1 MEINKLRLIIKEAV
15 SAYNLKEIEEAAE
28 NAALDAKLEAYD
40 KAIQTCEAKIHS
52 AENIEEI
59 KDLMDDG
66 KINEL
71 KKHLKNLQKSKEKL
85 EKVKAKKNK
94 GKEVVTDEPVEEAE
108 IEEADKYNPENSWND
123 AEVNDPFN
131 MSPMDEADLSDEEKE
146 ELRKKAEQNPSLAL
160 PEGTLNEAF
169 LKMQKLAGVITEA
182 QYNQKKRLIENEN
195 KKFTP
200 AIEGHGGY
208 HLNITDKMKQD
219 IKNQLGIEDEDIK
232 FGYEEEQGDR
242 SYWFATIDVN
252 IEALPE
258 DKKSS
263 YKDII
268 SKIVKPAKTDDKTS
282 PTNSPKTA
290 KSGLLNKIKSAFSEN
305 QKKSLTEA
313 ELTSK
318 KAADTTE
325 KAAEDLADNPEQVK
339 QALTKVKQAGIDLNL
354 VKQAADQLKQGK
366 SYEDVLKSI
375 SSKVQEN
382 LNEISAADYR
392 SKEKKQGIGFGGL
405 AGAFISMF
413 PAFGAYTAGAAGTAA
428 STSSPDLLIAM
439 GIVALAGA
447 AIGYAF
453 RDKGS
458 GAGSTSGE
466 VVTDTGILNTAAWEF
481 KNQMT
486 KQGRSNTLPNVDLFY
501 IVDHGETPEELKG
514 KEVWRFKVENRD
526 VVGDKDALFQ
536 SSEGKSVSD
545 GSDRD
550 KRRKKGDYS

>member
-1 MEINKLRLIIKEAV
+1 MEINKLRSIIRE
-15 SAYNLKEIEEAAE
+15 SISNNLKEIEDVAE
-28 NAALDAKLEAYD
+28 NAAMEAKLQAYTEAIEKVNNKIETAESLEEMQELVD
-40 KAIQTCEAKIHS
+40 PAK
-52 AENIEEI
+52 
-59 KDLMDDG
+59 L
-66 KINEL
+66 NEL
-71 KKHLKNLQKSKEKL
+71 KKHLKLLEKSKEKL

-94 GKEVVTDEPVEEAE
+94 GKEVVTDEPVEEGPGDTNYNMGDDIAN
-108 IEEADKYNPENSWND
+108 INGEEGDVDFST
-123 AEVNDPFN
+123 
-131 MSPMDEADLSDEEKE
+131 DEEN
-146 ELRKKAEQNPSLAL
+146 AAI
-160 PEGTLNEAF
+160 NESF

-182 QYNQKKRLIENEN
+182 QYNQKKKLIENEN

-282 PTNSPKTA
+282 PTNSPKTT